1 MHETGLKCFFG
12 PLEAKVM
19 EVLWNRETSFTIK
32 EVQQTLQKEKA
43 TKFNTVMTVM
53 NRLVDKGI
61 LEKRIEG
68 RSSLFKPV
76 QTRNE
81 FLNTQSQEMAYILT
95 RQFGHTIVGHMIDTL
110 HEADETLIRQMERK
124 INEWK
129 NVE

>member
-1 MHETGLKCFFG
+1 MYETGLKCFFG

-19 EVLWNRETSFTIK
+19 EVLWHREAHLTIK
-32 EVQQTLQKEKA
+32 EVQQALQKEKA
-43 TKFNTVMTVM
+43 TKFNTVMTIM

-81 FLNTQSQEMAYILT
+81 FLNAQSQEMAHLLT
-95 RQFGHTIVGHMIDTL
+95 KQFGHTIVSHMIDVL
-110 HEADETLIRQMERK
+110 HEADESLIMQMERK

-129 NVE
+129 KVK